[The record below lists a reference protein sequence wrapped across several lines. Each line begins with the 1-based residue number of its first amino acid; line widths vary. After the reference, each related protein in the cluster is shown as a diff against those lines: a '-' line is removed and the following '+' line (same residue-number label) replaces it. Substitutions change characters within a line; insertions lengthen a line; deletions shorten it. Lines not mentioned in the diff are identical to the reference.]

1 MPRSLIRHDISGSY
15 LQLRHTLQTQSTGTV
30 KYEEFVHK
38 HFKTHT
44 FYGIVSVNN
53 FNLTVTVWGW

>member
-15 LQLRHTLQTQSTGTV
+15 LQLRHSLQTQSTGTL
-30 KYEEFVHK
+30 KYEEFDHK
-38 HFKTHT
+38 HFKTLT

-53 FNLTVTVWGW
+53 YNLTITVLWW